1 MRRADRLFQIVQHL
15 RLRKT
20 RATARELA
28 RKLEVSERTIYRDVQ
43 DLGRSGVPIEGEA
56 GVGYVLRGFDVPPL
70 MFTREEIEALVVGAR
85 MVEAWTTEEL
95 SRAARQALLKIEA
108 ALPERLRADLSR
120 PQIYAMNFG
129 ESREDVRAALDV
141 IRRAIEESR
150 YVEFDYAREDG
161 EASRRGVQPLGL
173 YFWGNVWTLAA
184 WCELRQDFR
193 NFRLDRMS
201 GIACGAVFEPVAGRT
216 LEDFSAAMR
225 ARGRTRRVS
234 GSGIGTLA

>member
-20 RATARELA
+20 RTTARELA

-43 DLGRSGVPIEGEA
+43 ELGRSGVPIEGEA

-85 MVEAWTTEEL
+85 MVEAWTTEQL
-95 SRAARQALLKIEA
+95 SVAARQALLKIEA
-108 ALPERLRADLSR
+108 ALPERLRAELGK
-120 PQIYAMNFG
+120 PQMYAMNFG
-129 ESREDVRAALDV
+129 AREDVRAALDV
-141 IRRAIEESR
+141 IRRAIDESR
-150 YVEFDYAREDG
+150 YVEFDYSREDG

-173 YFWGNVWTLAA
+173 YFWGNVWTLAS
-184 WCELRQDFR
+184 WCSMREDFR

-201 GIACGAVFEPVAGRT
+201 GIVCGAIFEVLPGRT
-216 LEDFSAAMR
+216 LEDFIVRMR
-225 ARGRTRRVS
+225 KSGRRVS
-234 GSGIGTLA
+234 ESRR